1 MLRVEGCDAAD
12 LVRQINHGL
21 AAPRRTFTHAFARY
35 ALELSGRMNEKLTA
49 PAAAVVSRG
58 DGEAEE
64 SAQRLAVAAAQ
75 TPDNLDASRDEVG
88 RLYAALRLN
97 ESLATAYY
105 LKEELRQ
112 IWEQPDKRHAR
123 RALRSWYQQAKAS
136 GIRVLIEMANTLAA
150 HEYGILAW
158 YDYPISTG
166 PLEGTNN
173 KTKTIKRQH
182 YGLRDQEFFTLKLY
196 ALHETRYALVG

>member
-1 MLRVEGCDAAD
+1 
-12 LVRQINHGL
+12 
-21 AAPRRTFTHAFARY
+21 
-35 ALELSGRMNEKLTA
+35 
-49 PAAAVVSRG
+49 
-58 DGEAEE
+58 
-64 SAQRLAVAAAQ
+64 
-75 TPDNLDASRDEVG
+75 
-88 RLYAALRLN
+88 
-97 ESLATAYY
+97 
-105 LKEELRQ
+105 LRQ

-123 RALRSWYQQAKAS
+123 QALRSWYHQAKAS

-158 YDYPISTG
+158 YDHPISTG

-173 KTKTIKRQH
+173 KTKTMQRQH